1 MSVFFNEGEAYQMF
15 DLKNVNY
22 EIKGQVILRPI
33 TLSIPQNAFIV
44 VSGPSG
50 SGKSTLLKILGGL
63 VSYTDGI
70 LLYNGKQ
77 QKEYNMQDYR
87 KEVSYFFQTPVLFG
101 ETVRDN
107 LKFPYDIRGLEFD
120 ETHVQALLNRVGLS
134 DFMNKGIHEISGG
147 EKQRVALIRN
157 VVFMPKVLLLDE
169 VTSALD
175 IESKEAVWNF
185 VNYLYKTEGLTII
198 SVTHHS
204 DEIQNA
210 THRIIIE
217 EGSVTDYESEY

>member
-217 EGSVTDYESEY
+217 EGRVTDYESEY

>member
-120 ETHVQALLNRVGLS
+120 ETHVKALLNRVGLS

>member
-22 EIKGQVILRPI
+22 ETKGQVILRPI
-33 TLSIPQNAFIV
+33 NLSIPQNAFIV

>member
-120 ETHVQALLNRVGLS
+120 ETHVKALLNRVGLS

-217 EGSVTDYESEY
+217 EGRVTDYESEY